1 MKKTVLAVTLLVVA
15 TIMAFAQAK
24 PVEQNGRIK
33 FEAVKNGDS
42 YKMKMDLNQD
52 KPVVREV
59 KAVKVTCEPS
69 GTVIFYI
76 SDGSL
81 SAKDEE
87 SFLGSQKPVGKVA
100 MTENDE
106 SGKPKPGQSLVE
118 PKANYETKYPA
129 QIKKDG
135 SVKIEMLVLKDGKL
149 QTHLVSKV
157 PAKTTDSIGMTAY
170 YSIK

>member
-1 MKKTVLAVTLLVVA
+1 MKKIVLAVTLLAVFGLP
-15 TIMAFAQAK
+15 MFAQVK
-24 PVEQNGRIK
+24 PAEQKGRIK
-33 FEAVKNGDS
+33 FEALKKGDS
-42 YKMKMDLNQD
+42 YKMKLDLSQD
-52 KPVVREV
+52 KPVVRQV

-81 SAKDEE
+81 SAAEEE
-87 SFLGSQKPVGKVA
+87 SFLNKKKPVGKMA

-135 SVKIEMLVLKDGKL
+135 SVKIELLVLKDGKL

-157 PAKTTDSIGMTAY
+157 PVKTTDSIGMTAY